1 MTVVNRAG
9 SVPVDDFSS
18 SISLDYGSVDGLLP
32 TVCPTG
38 SRLNDISGTAGKTW
52 SRPDS
57 RVLSMFSTASLMMIF
72 GCG

>member
-1 MTVVNRAG
+1 MISPAAFRWITVLWMAYCR
-9 SVPVDDFSS
+9 
-18 SISLDYGSVDGLLP
+18 LW
-32 TVCPTG
+32 CPTG